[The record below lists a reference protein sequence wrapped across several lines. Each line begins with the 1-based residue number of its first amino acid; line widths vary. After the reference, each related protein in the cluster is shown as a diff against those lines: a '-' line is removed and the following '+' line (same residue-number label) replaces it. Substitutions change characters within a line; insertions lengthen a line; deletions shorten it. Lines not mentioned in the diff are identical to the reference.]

1 MSLSRHELGAQGSNL
16 ETPGSKPGGS
26 ADSPI
31 THQEPRQVLPPA
43 SRSYKDRPVVG
54 PRGEVSSAR
63 LERALP
69 ATSTPCL
76 LRLGY
81 EDMEPIPGA
90 DPGHPPYEGGAA
102 AVRIGEAAPHGFQP
116 RFTAPEAAVRV
127 HSRGLSL
134 MLLAVAA

>member
-1 MSLSRHELGAQGSNL
+1 M
-16 ETPGSKPGGS
+16 
-26 ADSPI
+26 
-31 THQEPRQVLPPA
+31 LPPA

-90 DPGHPPYEGGAA
+90 DPGHPPYESGAA
-102 AVRIGEAAPHGFQP
+102 AVRGGEATGTGIEPVCPSFRDLAGFQTTHP
-116 RFTAPEAAVRV
+116 V
-127 HSRGLSL
+127 SRRRSET
-134 MLLAVAA
+134 